1 MISIK
6 FKNLDQSEIAREAV
20 TERINTIVE
29 KFPDLQ
35 NSKIDVNL
43 EMQNSP
49 FKAGPDAFLVK
60 VFVHTGR
67 YKGITVSKKNPN
79 LYVALADLVDNMLEK
94 LNRFGDKVRIKE
106 RNKARKLIQQKTFDV
121 DYVEDEF
128 VEP

>member
-1 MISIK
+1 MIKIK
-6 FKNLDQSEIAREAV
+6 FKNLDQSEMAREAV
-20 TERINTIVE
+20 TERINVIIE

-35 NSKIDVNL
+35 NSKIDVTL
-43 EMQNSP
+43 EMENSP

-67 YKGITVSKKNPN
+67 YKGITVSKTNPN

-106 RNKARKLIQQKTFDV
+106 RNKARKLAQQKEPGA

-128 VEP
+128 I